1 MTLLPPNAGF
11 VLLMIMVLMLT
22 ADDLS
27 FPVLIVVSLILLWCL
42 IEGATA
48 LWRLAWQRR

>member
-1 MTLLPPNAGF
+1 MTILPPNAGF

-27 FPVLIVVSLILLWCL
+27 FPVFVVISLIALWCL
-42 IEGATA
+42 IKGTTA
-48 LWRLAWQRR
+48 LWRLIWQNR